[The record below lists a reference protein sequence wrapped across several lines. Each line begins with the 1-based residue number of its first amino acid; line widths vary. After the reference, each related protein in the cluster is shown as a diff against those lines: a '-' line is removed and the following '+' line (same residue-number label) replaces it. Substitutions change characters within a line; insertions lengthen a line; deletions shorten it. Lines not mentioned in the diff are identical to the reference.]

1 MVVMIGTDPH
11 MFSHTLVAS
20 DGNGRQL
27 AEKTVKAVPEGH
39 LEALR
44 WASQWP
50 ERVWALE
57 NSRHLVRRLEQD
69 LLLAGEAVV
78 RVPSR
83 LMASARRTGRQRGKS
98 DPIDA
103 LAVARAALREPGLP
117 VAQLEGCG
125 REIRLLVDHRED
137 LVGARS
143 QMQNRLRW
151 HLHELKP
158 GYRVAAGA
166 LSRVAALNKLK
177 ASLAGCSGT
186 VGELARELLGR
197 IQELTIR
204 IEQLESQLGQL
215 VTPLA
220 PSLLAL
226 QGCGVLTAAK
236 IMGEVGNISRFR
248 SQAAFARY
256 NGSAPI
262 PVWSGNTD
270 HHRLNPGGNRQLNA
284 ALHRIAIT
292 QARSE
297 GLGRPYLEHR
307 LREGDTKKEA
317 VRALKRRLSDEV
329 YRRLRSDE
337 GAHGSIPTET
347 SNAQA
352 A

>member
-1 MVVMIGTDPH
+1 MVVTIGSDPH
-11 MFSHTLVAS
+11 KSSHTFVAV
-20 DGNGRQL
+20 DGNGRKL
-27 AEKTVKAVPEGH
+27 GEKTVRAVSEGH

-44 WASQWP
+44 WASRWP
-50 ERVWALE
+50 QRVWALE

-69 LLLAGEAVV
+69 LLLAGEAAV

-83 LMASARRTGRQRGKS
+83 LMAESRKRGRQRGKS

-117 VAQLEGCG
+117 VAQLEGVG
-125 REIRLLVDHRED
+125 RQIRLLVDHRED
-137 LVGARS
+137 LVGDRS

-151 HLHELKP
+151 HLHELEP

-166 LSRVAALNKLK
+166 LSRVATLNKLEVV
-177 ASLAGCSGT
+177 LAGSSGT

-197 IQELTIR
+197 IRELTVR
-204 IEQLESQLGQL
+204 IDQLEVELSQL
-215 VTPLA
+215 VTPWA
-220 PSLLAL
+220 TSLLAL

-236 IMGEVGNISRFR
+236 IIGEVGNISRFH
-248 SQAAFARY
+248 SEAAFARY

-262 PVWSGNTD
+262 PVWSGNHD

-292 QARSE
+292 QARSG
-297 GLGRPYLEHR
+297 GLGRAYLEHR
-307 LREGDTKKEA
+307 LQRGQTKREA

-329 YRRLRSDE
+329 YRRLGSDQLTPE
-337 GAHGSIPTET
+337 SVTGTQ
-347 SNAQA
+347 NAQA

>member
-1 MVVMIGTDPH
+1 MVTIGSDPH
-11 MFSHTLVAS
+11 KSSHTFVAT

-27 AEKTVKAVPEGH
+27 AEKTVKAVSEGH
-39 LEALR
+39 LEALG

-57 NSRHLVRRLEQD
+57 NSRHLVRRLERD
-69 LLLAGEAVV
+69 LMVAGEAVV

-83 LMASARRTGRQRGKS
+83 LMAENRKQGRQRGKS

-117 VAQLEGCG
+117 VAQLEGVS
-125 REIRLLVDHRED
+125 REVRLLVDHRED
-137 LVGARS
+137 LVGDRS

-151 HLHELKP
+151 HLHELEP
-158 GYRVAAGA
+158 GYGVAAGT
-166 LSRVAALNKLK
+166 LSRIATLNRLEAL
-177 ASLAGCSGT
+177 LAGHSGT
-186 VGELARELLGR
+186 VAELARELLGR
-197 IQELTIR
+197 IRELTVR
-204 IEQLESQLGQL
+204 IDQLENQLCQL

-220 PSLLAL
+220 SSLLAL

-236 IMGEVGNISRFR
+236 IIGEVGNIGRFR

-262 PVWSGNTD
+262 PVWSGNND

-292 QARSE
+292 QSRSG
-297 GLGRPYLEHR
+297 GLGRVYLDHR
-307 LREGDTKKEA
+307 LQEGDTKKEA
-317 VRALKRRLSDEV
+317 RRALKRRLSNEV
-329 YRRLRSDE
+329 YGRLRADE
-337 GAHGSIPTET
+337 QTHMSEKET
-347 SNAQA
+347 PDAQA